1 LQYQGCGL
9 AIDASPVGVTL
20 CGARRTAGP
29 APSDAT
35 DSAFGSF
42 ASQPF
47 VAIAEW
53 QTRGNGRGLGPL
65 ARSRRLRA
73 LPAIHVERQSYDQFG
88 RPLFGG
94 KARYHDRVRGYG
106 PGAGNRGEGRGNA
119 SRRIANGDADSP
131 LAKVNTQEAPRIAG
145 GRIPERG
152 HRPGVEVAV
161 GGGGEP
167 AGDGGAGSE
176 PAAAGV
182 DSPGEAATD
191 PDGDTTGEGEDPAG
205 EAGGD
210 SEGEGGLL
218 AIAGRLGPAVT
229 PGEAPLPPGVG
240 GKISWTSIR
249 KSKEGIVEAQ
259 SGETDIS
266 AVP

>member
-73 LPAIHVERQSYDQFG
+73 LPAIHVERQSYDQYG

-152 HRPGVEVAV
+152 HQAGVEVAV
-161 GGGGEP
+161 RGGGEP
-167 AGDGGAGSE
+167 AGDGDAGSK
-176 PAAAGV
+176 PAGGATAE
-182 DSPGEAATD
+182 GEAD
-191 PDGDTTGEGEDPAG
+191 
-205 EAGGD
+205 GD
-210 SEGEGGLL
+210 SEAEGGLSLPAGPLDGGLL
-218 AIAGRLGPAVT
+218 AVTGRLGRAVA
-229 PGEAPLPPGVG
+229 PDEALLAAADGE
-240 GKISWTSIR
+240 ISWTSIR
-249 KSKEGIVEAQ
+249 KSKDGIVEAQ
-259 SGETDIS
+259 SGETEIS